1 MRSVENTS
9 QLWSMNIWFAEN
21 VNLMLYGYRRVWCHR
36 ILYHSRSQK
45 TKDIHTRFS
54 ALNITP
60 AFQISWSTTWLAKRW
75 ARVCLLGSAHSI
87 MGASQR
93 SHLRCFCGKNIKAE
107 YYFELKILEHMDA
120 AALMRFDFIGLESR
134 GICNPATRYIE
145 ASRAAFESEVSWV
158 LQLLLPS
165 LQVKMEAQTTAAYR
179 SDRPLWRL
187 EPTDFWS
194 TINCILWKYDLK

>member
-1 MRSVENTS
+1 M
-9 QLWSMNIWFAEN
+9 IIYCFI
-21 VNLMLYGYRRVWCHR
+21 Y
-36 ILYHSRSQK
+36 
-45 TKDIHTRFS
+45 TRFS

-87 MGASQR
+87 LGASQR

-145 ASRAAFESEVSWV
+145 ASRAAFESESKLYPESCNFCCRPCKSRWKLKQQQHTGVIDRFEDLNRRTFG
-158 LQLLLPS
+158 LQ
-165 LQVKMEAQTTAAYR
+165 
-179 SDRPLWRL
+179 
-187 EPTDFWS
+187 
-194 TINCILWKYDLK
+194 